1 MASVKLRGVTQLA
14 RRLRGNLDETLQP
27 AYVAIGELVRGAVA
41 PYPPAPPPTEP
52 SWYERGYGGKY
63 RRRDGRI
70 TGRKTS
76 EMLGRRWSVTA
87 RSKGAVVQN
96 AASYAPFVH
105 DAEKQNRVHAVRGW
119 VTDRQ
124 AIDRVVR
131 SGAWERMVRTA
142 VFKAIKE

>member
-1 MASVKLRGVTQLA
+1 MAVKLRGVAALA
-14 RRLRGNLDETLQP
+14 RRLKGNIDEALRP
-27 AYVAIGELVRGAVA
+27 AYVAIGELVRGEVA
-41 PYPPAPPPTEP
+41 PYPPALPPSEP

-63 RRRDGRI
+63 RRRDGRV

-87 RSKGAVVQN
+87 RGRGAVVEN
-96 AASYAPFVH
+96 SASYAPFVH
-105 DAEKQNRVHAVRGW
+105 SAERQNRILGARGW

-131 SGAWERMVRTA
+131 SGAWERMVTTA
-142 VFKAIKE
+142 VNKALNE